1 MIDISDIAKFYSYIL
16 PETSLDVPQ
25 MDLKQIEYFLRVAEE
40 RSFSRA
46 AERLGITQPSISRQI
61 GLLEQEL
68 GQHLLMRNGRGVE
81 PTDAGLQLMEHAR
94 ALLALA
100 ARTKEDLQAFRRV
113 PSGKVV
119 IGLPPRIARVMTL
132 PLVQRFGEAFPAASI
147 AVAEG
152 LSTQMREWLLSG
164 RVELAL
170 LYDPPASPQLI
181 YESLFR
187 EEMVLVTA
195 ASSRSRLPARVKVD
209 DLDKYPLIVPSQ
221 PNAIR
226 SLVDGV
232 CGPRGVR
239 LNIVAEIDAVHTIVE
254 LASQGHA
261 CAILPRTAVSGAG
274 ADPGLQIAAIIS
286 PRIRNDLMLATP
298 RNRPIT
304 RLASGAVE
312 LIRALDIGALF
323 H

>member
-1 MIDISDIAKFYSYIL
+1 
-16 PETSLDVPQ
+16 

-46 AERLGITQPSISRQI
+46 AEQLGITQPSLSRQI

-81 PTDAGLQLMEHAR
+81 PTDAGRQLMEHAR

-170 LYDPPASPQLI
+170 LYDPPASPQLT

-187 EEMVLVTA
+187 EEMMLVTA
-195 ASSRSRLPARVKVD
+195 ALGRGRVRLPARIKVA
-209 DLDKYPLIVPSQ
+209 DLGKYPLIVPSQ

-226 SLVDGV
+226 SLVDGI

-261 CAILPRTAVSGAG
+261 CAILPRTAVSGA
-274 ADPGLQIAAIIS
+274 DPALQIAQIIS
-286 PRIRNDLMLATP
+286 PRIRNDLTLAMP

-304 RLASGAVE
+304 RLAAGAVE

-323 H
+323 QPGKV